1 MHDKS
6 LDNRSAAGHGKR
18 VSHGLLLGLFACLFI
33 SGIAPAAAQDAW
45 PSRPVRVVVPSSPGG
60 GTDTFARLLGQGLS
74 EELKQQ
80 FIIDNRPGASGNI
93 GTDAVAKAAPDGYT
107 MLVSATAAVAI
118 NPGLYR
124 NLPFNVERDLAP
136 VARGVNSPMLFCA
149 HPSLNMKGI
158 ADLVA
163 QGKRE
168 PGSLAFAS
176 AGTGS
181 TTYLGVRMLEEAT
194 GAKFLHVPYKGV
206 GPAYQDLLG
215 GQVKFMFTDL
225 ASVLQ
230 YIRAGRVVALAINE
244 RSPLLPAT
252 PTVAEAGVS
261 GYEISNSFSV
271 LVPAGTP
278 HAVVQR
284 LSGAV
289 IRAMKSTAL
298 APKLE
303 AQALVPV
310 SDTPEQF
317 AASLKKERDLW
328 AAFIRR
334 NGIVQEQ

>member
-1 MHDKS
+1 METTGLRVIWCVWS
-6 LDNRSAAGHGKR
+6 ICLGMALMSMGVNVSAQEG
-18 VSHGLLLGLFACLFI
+18 
-33 SGIAPAAAQDAW
+33 W

-60 GTDTFARLLGQGLS
+60 GTDTFARILAQGLS

-80 FIIDNRPGASGNI
+80 FVVDNRPGASGNI
-93 GTDAVAKAAPDGYT
+93 GTDAVAKAQPDGYT
-107 MLVSATAAVAI
+107 MLISATAAVAI

-136 VARGVNSPMLFCA
+136 VARGVNSPMVYCA
-149 HPSLNMKGI
+149 NPSLNVKTLG
-158 ADLVA
+158 DLVA
-163 QGKRE
+163 LGKRE
-168 PGSLAFAS
+168 PSAIAFAS

-181 TTYLGVRMLEEAT
+181 TTYLGVKMLEEAS

-230 YIRAGRVVALAINE
+230 YVRAGRVLALALNE
-244 RSPLLPAT
+244 ATPLLPST
-252 PTVAEAGVS
+252 PTVAQAGVR
-261 GYEISNSFSV
+261 GVEISNSFSV
-271 LVPAGTP
+271 LTPAGTP
-278 HAVVQR
+278 P
-284 LSGAV
+284 AV
-289 IRAMKSTAL
+289 IQKLSAATLHAMKSPAL
-298 APKLE
+298 AQKLE